1 MSEKLYRLPQVIE
14 ITARSKPSIY
24 LDIQNGR
31 FPAPI
36 NIGQRAVAWLSSD
49 IEQWIAT
56 RVKAGWSKPA
66 VITPSKRDKRNAS
79 EVNSISRAARASTK

>member
-1 MSEKLYRLPQVIE
+1 MSEKLYRLPQVVE

-56 RVKAGWSKPA
+56 RVKAGWSRPA
-66 VITPSKRDKRNAS
+66 PIAAIRNGRGRAATS
-79 EVNSISRAARASTK
+79 TSRAARASTK